1 MTSNKPNGG
10 TPLLGRNT
18 ITAKHIIADLAK
30 HADDIENVCIV
41 AFDKKGRPQVL
52 MNNQPVGNIAF
63 AAAVL
68 QDRALAPMRQIEL
81 KRQMAEAQGHAIRQQ
96 IGDPRAPANK

>member
-1 MTSNKPNGG
+1 MSNNGKPHI
-10 TPLLGRNT
+10 LGQNT
-18 ITAKHIIADLAK
+18 ITAKHIIADLAA
-30 HADDIENVCIV
+30 HADDIEHVCIV

-68 QDRALAPMRQIEL
+68 QDRALAPMRKVEL
-81 KRQMAEAQGHAIRQQ
+81 QRQFEQADANKIRNV
-96 IGDPRAPANK
+96 IGDPRKAVRLDAK

>member
-1 MTSNKPNGG
+1 MTINGKPHI
-10 TPLLGRNT
+10 LGQNT
-18 ITAKHIIADLAK
+18 VTAKHIIADLAK

-68 QDRALAPMRQIEL
+68 QDRALAPMRAMEV
-81 KRQMAEAQGHAIRQQ
+81 KRQMGEAQGQAILQR
-96 IGDPRAPANK
+96 ISDPRAPANK